1 KAEKKL
7 EDATKELEEKE
18 DDLTDQQK
26 DKSDEMAKYTKL
38 MNQAVATLAA
48 YESNLQ
54 SLKAYKTTL
63 KTEMKAYKDNKVLEN
78 YSKINSSFQTA
89 KDALKEGSDGYNA
102 LYAMVEAKV
111 KVAVLQAA
119 YDQTGQTVK
128 ITEDNYSD
136 YLNLLP
142 AEAQATIKATV
153 AAQTE
158 TAVKAQVETLMENI
172 PDDVKDAI
180 DNPKKLKVLQD
191 LLKQQG
197 QKDAAKQLTVKNLE
211 QLYNIVEVRIPQIES
226 ELSNLKM
233 QILTAKGARDAVK
246 TQISK
251 ATDNYEQVESGK
263 ITAAVAFGSGSAQ
276 LSSAKTTL
284 ESSKKEI
291 KVAKKSYEQS
301 RKEALKNAN
310 LDKLLTIETLSQ
322 LMQAENFSMPA
333 GYINDDKTQYLL
345 KIDEKDESDE
355 DIAETMLT
363 HIDKVG
369 DIRLKDVA
377 EITVIDNSDEIY
389 AKVNDENAIVLSVY
403 KSSSAGTATVANKV
417 TEKFEKLKKS
427 DSKLHITSLMNQGDY
442 IGFIIDSVLS
452 NLLWGALFAIVV
464 LFFFLKDIKP
474 TIVVAFSIPLSVL
487 FAILAM
493 YATNI
498 TMNMISLSGLALGIG
513 MLVDNSIVVI
523 ENIYRLRNKGISAAR
538 AAVMGA
544 NQVAGAIF
552 ASTLTTICVFLPIV
566 FTDGLTKQLILD
578 MSLTI
583 SYSLLASLLVALTV
597 VPCMG
602 ATLLKNTKEKKHR
615 FFDALIN
622 GYEKV
627 LRLCLKFKIVPI
639 LIAVG
644 LLAFCVVKAVNTGI
658 VVFPEMGSNQMSVS
672 VETNPELENKEAF
685 EMLDDIS
692 DEIKEIKGV
701 ETVGATQNSSLGLAG
716 MGGDSANAYSI
727 MILLDEK
734 YASKNKE
741 IAKDIEKILETKDLD
756 DYEVSESN
764 MDMSAMMGSGLSV
777 NVYGEDEEELLKI
790 SDDLMKMISKV
801 NGFEEISNGQEDADQ
816 QVILDINKD
825 KAMKKNLTVAQIF
838 MALTDALKTD
848 GDATSV
854 TVDGDKLNVSI
865 KDERDELTLDNL
877 LDYKLEYTKT
887 KKDGTQKTKKI
898 KLKELATYTIEDSVA
913 SISHDNG
920 SKLMTVSAMPKEGY
934 NTTLLTRKFKEKLE
948 KYDAPDGYDIEIA
961 GEEESV
967 NEMLKNMGLMLLVAV
982 ILIYLIM
989 VAQFANFFS
998 PLIIMFTIP
1007 LAFTGGF
1014 LALFFTGSEISILS
1028 LMGFLIL
1035 SGVVVNNGIVFVDYV
1050 NKLRLEGVSKIE
1062 ALVETGKTRMRP
1074 ILMTAL
1080 TTILG
1085 MSVMAVSRK
1094 QGSEMGQGMA
1104 VVTIGGLLYATLMT
1118 LFIVPVLYDI
1128 FYRKE
1133 TLKKVDLGDE
1143 STLNAEEGEE
1153 ENIEK

>member
-1 KAEKKL
+1 
-7 EDATKELEEKE
+7 
-18 DDLTDQQK
+18 
-26 DKSDEMAKYTKL
+26 
-38 MNQAVATLAA
+38 
-48 YESNLQ
+48 
-54 SLKAYKTTL
+54 
-63 KTEMKAYKDNKVLEN
+63 
-78 YSKINSSFQTA
+78 
-89 KDALKEGSDGYNA
+89 
-102 LYAMVEAKV
+102 
-111 KVAVLQAA
+111 
-119 YDQTGQTVK
+119 
-128 ITEDNYSD
+128 
-136 YLNLLP
+136 
-142 AEAQATIKATV
+142 
-153 AAQTE
+153 
-158 TAVKAQVETLMENI
+158 

-180 DNPKKLKVLQD
+180 DNPKKLKALQD

-211 QLYNIVEVRIPQIES
+211 QLYNIAEVRIPQIES

-233 QILTAKGARDAVK
+233 QIITAKGARDAVK
-246 TQISK
+246 SQISK

-263 ITAAVAFGSGSAQ
+263 LTAAVAFGSGSAQ

-284 ESSKKEI
+284 ESSKKDI
-291 KVAKKSYEQS
+291 KEAKKSYEQS

-310 LDKLLTIETLSQ
+310 LDQLLTIETLSQ

-345 KIDEKDESDE
+345 KIDEKDESDK
-355 DIAETMLT
+355 DVADTLLT

-389 AKVNDENAIVLSVY
+389 ARVNDENAIVLSVY

-427 DSKLHITSLMNQGDY
+427 DSKLHIVSLMNQGDY

-622 GYEKV
+622 GYDKV
-627 LRLCLKFKIVPI
+627 LRLCLKYKFVPI

-658 VVFPEMGSNQMSVS
+658 VIFPEMGSNQMSVS
-672 VETNPELENKEAF
+672 LETNPELENKEAF
-685 EMLDDIS
+685 AMLDDIS
-692 DEIKEIKGV
+692 DEIKKIKGV
-701 ETVGATQNSSLGLAG
+701 ETVGATQNSSLGVAG
-716 MGGDSANAYSI
+716 MGGDSPNAYSI
-727 MILLDEK
+727 MILLDEE

-741 IAKDIEKILETKDLD
+741 IAKDIEKILETRDLD

-777 NVYGEDEEELLKI
+777 NVFGENEEELLKI
-790 SDDLMKMISKV
+790 SDDLMKMISKI
-801 NGFEEISNGQEDADQ
+801 NGFEEISNGQENADK
-816 QVILDINKD
+816 QVVLDINKD

-838 MALTDALKTD
+838 MSLTEALKTD

-854 TVDGDKLNVSI
+854 TVDGDKLNVNI

-877 LDYKLEYTKT
+877 LDY
-887 KKDGTQKTKKI
+887 
-898 KLKELATYTIEDSVA
+898 
-913 SISHDNG
+913 
-920 SKLMTVSAMPKEGY
+920 
-934 NTTLLTRKFKEKLE
+934 
-948 KYDAPDGYDIEIA
+948 
-961 GEEESV
+961 
-967 NEMLKNMGLMLLVAV
+967 
-982 ILIYLIM
+982 
-989 VAQFANFFS
+989 
-998 PLIIMFTIP
+998 
-1007 LAFTGGF
+1007 
-1014 LALFFTGSEISILS
+1014 
-1028 LMGFLIL
+1028 
-1035 SGVVVNNGIVFVDYV
+1035 
-1050 NKLRLEGVSKIE
+1050 
-1062 ALVETGKTRMRP
+1062 
-1074 ILMTAL
+1074 
-1080 TTILG
+1080 
-1085 MSVMAVSRK
+1085 
-1094 QGSEMGQGMA
+1094 
-1104 VVTIGGLLYATLMT
+1104 
-1118 LFIVPVLYDI
+1118 
-1128 FYRKE
+1128 
-1133 TLKKVDLGDE
+1133 
-1143 STLNAEEGEE
+1143 
-1153 ENIEK
+1153 